1 MPELTRD
8 ALFDA
13 LRQRRH
19 YGTTGTR
26 LFLSCAAVSQRES
39 PVCRRPA
46 AGTGAQIAVREAP
59 MGDIIRPNG
68 AADAA
73 CASR

>member
-8 ALFDA
+8 ALFAA

-26 LFLSCAAVSQRES
+26 LFMDL
-39 PVCRRPA
+39 
-46 AGTGAQIAVREAP
+46 AGTFDEPVTRFSDDPQLGPAQERARARRADGRHHP
-59 MGDIIRPNG
+59 PGLG
-68 AADAA
+68 ADAA
-73 CASR
+73 

>member
-26 LFLSCAAVSQRES
+26 LFMDVR
-39 PVCRRPA
+39 
-46 AGTGAQIAVREAP
+46 GTFPRQ
-59 MGDIIRPNG
+59 
-68 AADAA
+68 
-73 CASR
+73 